1 MTEDRIPYPIKDLQ
15 SDMLI
20 KLAVIGIQ
28 DRWIPAGVAQ
38 GKEHAGLASI
48 NELTQGLTIPRR

>member
-1 MTEDRIPYPIKDLQ
+1 MASPTPIKDLRA
-15 SDMLI
+15 DMLI